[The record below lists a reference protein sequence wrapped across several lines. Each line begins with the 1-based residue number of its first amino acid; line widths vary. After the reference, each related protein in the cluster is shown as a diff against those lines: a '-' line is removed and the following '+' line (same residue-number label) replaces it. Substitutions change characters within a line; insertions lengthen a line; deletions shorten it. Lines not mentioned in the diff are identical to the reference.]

1 MEKLTLKTIFEALA
15 NVNAGNADMG
25 EATYEFTALVGIR
38 KKLEHGDAVF
48 SYDTAPFC
56 YLNDLIDRLRD
67 ALLDVE
73 IERLLSLKYEVT
85 EWPMFGGGTQKV
97 FFGIDDSTPNFTIS
111 LYLKMG
117 KVEKEC

>member
-25 EATYEFTALVGIR
+25 EATYELKPLVDIR
-38 KKLEHGDAVF
+38 KQLENGDCVF
-48 SYDTAPFC
+48 TYDAKPVSF
-56 YLNDLIDRLRD
+56 LNDLIDRLRD

-85 EWPMFGGGTQKV
+85 EWPMLGGGTQKV